1 VNKFCDIIMKY
12 TAVACVKFGAPT
24 WTKCME
30 RTILLK
36 YLKI

>member
-1 VNKFCDIIMKY
+1 VSKFCDIIMKY
-12 TAVACVKFGAPT
+12 TTVACVKFALT